1 MESIILVGRVDRLFL
16 FGVCVCVC
24 MWTRNR
30 GDSVSLFALLNS
42 ESVPCYCIY
51 YAFGHKSG
59 HGRRG
64 AFFKT
69 LQKSTVRNLYNT
81 LNVT

>member
-1 MESIILVGRVDRLFL
+1 MEVIVFL
-16 FGVCVCVC
+16 RIGYPKSGFK
-24 MWTRNR
+24 T

-59 HGRRG
+59 HGRRNYT
-64 AFFKT
+64 FK
-69 LQKSTVRNLYNT
+69 KKNYY
-81 LNVT
+81 